1 MSISEPDVRR
11 VARLANI
18 ALDDADVE
26 NTQTE
31 LNGML
36 TLIGQLQCVDTEGVA
51 PLAHPLSVMQ
61 DVSLRLRE
69 DKVDRPV
76 DKSVDASADAASDA
90 SARRERLMRNAPARH
105 DGLFLVPAVIE

>member
-11 VARLANI
+11 VAKLANI
-18 ALDDADVE
+18 ALGDADVE

-36 TLIGQLQCVDTEGVA
+36 ALIEQLQSVDTRGVE

-69 DKVDRPV
+69 DEVDKPV
-76 DKSVDASADAASDA
+76 DEFADAASDA

>member
-11 VARLANI
+11 VAKLANI
-18 ALDDADVE
+18 ALDDADVQ
-26 NTQTE
+26 NTRTE

-36 TLIGQLQCVDTEGVA
+36 ALIEQLQGVDTAGVA
-51 PLAHPLSVMQ
+51 PLAHPLSIMQ

-69 DKVDRPV
+69 DELDVPADE
-76 DKSVDASADAASDA
+76 SANASTALVQ
-90 SARRERLMRNAPARH
+90 RERLMHNAPARH